1 MLSTMVSHLIERL
14 GKDGFRRKGR
24 GAELDLPKLS
34 AASMIPSAYLSP
46 KTDVPVTSGCL
57 QSVSIRHD
65 TISVLYGAI
74 WCVSQRDGRREKK
87 RRKERRGEKRIRYE

>member
-14 GKDGFRRKGR
+14 GKEMGFVEKVE
-24 GAELDLPKLS
+24 GAELDLPRLS

-57 QSVSIRHD
+57 YSVPI
-65 TISVLYGAI
+65 
-74 WCVSQRDGRREKK
+74 
-87 RRKERRGEKRIRYE
+87 

>member
-1 MLSTMVSHLIERL
+1 MNEVLMLLTMVSHLIERL

-24 GAELDLPKLS
+24 GAELDLPRLS

-57 QSVSIRHD
+57 YRVIDIR
-65 TISVLYGAI
+65 
-74 WCVSQRDGRREKK
+74 
-87 RRKERRGEKRIRYE
+87 

>member
-1 MLSTMVSHLIERL
+1 MNEVLMLLTMVSHLIERL

-24 GAELDLPKLS
+24 GAELDLPRLS

-57 QSVSIRHD
+57 Q
-65 TISVLYGAI
+65 
-74 WCVSQRDGRREKK
+74 CVSMGCDVRVIGRED
-87 RRKERRGEKRIRYE
+87 RRG